1 MNNMH
6 YLFAAYSVVWI
17 VLAIYLISI
26 RTREKKLQDEI
37 LRLKRLLEK

>member
-1 MNNMH
+1 MNNMNF
-6 YLFAAYSVVWI
+6 LVAAYSVVWI

-37 LRLKRLLEK
+37 LRLKHLLEK

>member
-17 VLAIYLISI
+17 VLAIYLVSI